1 MNLPKS
7 ASLCEVGPRD
17 GFQFEDRLIP
27 TEMKVEII
35 RELAAAG
42 LPRIQIT
49 SFVHPKRVPQMAD
62 AEEVVRLLAP
72 LGSTTFTGLVLNT
85 KGLERAHAAGL
96 SVVDISIA
104 TNETHS
110 RDNANM
116 SVDEGV
122 AQAMEMV
129 RMARRYDMQAQV
141 GFQTVFG
148 YGRPSD
154 TPVEKVVAMSRQFVD
169 LGVESLS
176 LADSTGMANPVMLRE
191 RIAAVQDVLSG
202 TPLVLHL
209 HDTRGLGLANVVAA
223 LEAGVQR
230 FDTSLAGMGGCP
242 FIPGATGNIATEDTV
257 YLMGALGIET
267 GIDLDRVAAC
277 SRRLEDFLD
286 KRFPGKVHRLPPSAI
301 DSL

>member
-1 MNLPKS
+1 MNLPKT

-62 AEEVVRLLAP
+62 AEEVVRLLDP
-72 LGSTTFTGLVLNT
+72 LESTTFTCLVLNT
-85 KGLERAHAAGL
+85 KGLERARAAGL

-122 AQAMEMV
+122 TQAMEMV
-129 RMARRYDMQAQV
+129 RMARRYEMQAQV
-141 GFQTVFG
+141 GLQTVFG
-148 YGRPSD
+148 YSRPGD
-154 TPVEKVVAMSRQFVD
+154 TPVDKVVEMSRRFVD
-169 LGVESLS
+169 LGIESLS
-176 LADSTGMANPVMLRE
+176 LADSTGMANPVMIRD
-191 RIAAVQDVLSG
+191 RIEAVQDVLSG

-257 YLMGALGIET
+257 YLMEALGIET
-267 GIDLDRVAAC
+267 GIHLDRVAAC

-286 KRFPGKVHRLPPSAI
+286 KRFPGKVHRLPSSAI
-301 DSL
+301 ESL